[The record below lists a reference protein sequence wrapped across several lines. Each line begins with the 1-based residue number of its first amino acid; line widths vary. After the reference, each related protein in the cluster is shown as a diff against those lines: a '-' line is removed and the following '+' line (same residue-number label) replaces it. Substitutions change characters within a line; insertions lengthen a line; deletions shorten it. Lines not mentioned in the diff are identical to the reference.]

1 MARQASERIGWIDAA
16 RGLGIVL
23 VLLGHVEG
31 GLIDAGVQSQSSW
44 SWPGYAIYT
53 FHMPLFFVLAG
64 LNVPRSLD
72 RGPRHFLRTKLQTI
86 AFPYVLWSLI
96 QGAALVA
103 ASSFTNGQTHLRD
116 LLSIGWHP
124 LGQFW
129 FLYVLMICQLA
140 ALVIGP
146 LRTVSAGLAII
157 SLGAGALLAQGGL
170 IEALLHSFPFF
181 VAGILLSRRLA
192 SELDNDKSSSSLRAK
207 RSNPGAT
214 STLDAPG
221 LLRQRARNDEV
232 GNRSRS
238 VGLGRAAHGTPGR
251 YLIYAAAAFIGLVSA
266 ALLSGPLD
274 GMNSDSPLALPA
286 AICGIAFIVSLAR
299 ALGGSMLSAA
309 SSLGRMSMTIYVM
322 HVLAAAGTRIL
333 LLKLHVPPNPALY
346 VVACTTVGI
355 AAPMIAHRVLG
366 SLGLLASF
374 GLANR
379 TSKGVHV

>member
-23 VLLGHVEG
+23 VVLGHVEG

-72 RGPRHFLRTKLQTI
+72 RGSRHFLRTKLQTI

-116 LLSIGWHP
+116 LLSMGWHP

-146 LRTVSAGLAII
+146 RQILLAAVAII
-157 SLGAGALLAQGGL
+157 SFGTGALLPQGGV

-181 VAGILLSRRLA
+181 AAGILLSGHLPA
-192 SELDNDKSSSSLRAK
+192 SSLRAK

-214 STLDAPG
+214 STHDAPG
-221 LLRQRARNDEV
+221 LLRQKARND
-232 GNRSRS
+232 
-238 VGLGRAAHGTPGR
+238 PGR